1 MLTISI
7 VVFFGLIAFYVLLD
21 KKQFKENIV
30 DPKPID
36 IAEPIKEQ
44 PIEGVVLTPEDTV
57 VPTMQAKPK
66 RKKTTKES
74 K

>member
-1 MLTISI
+1 MIEDEK
-7 VVFFGLIAFYVLLD
+7 FY